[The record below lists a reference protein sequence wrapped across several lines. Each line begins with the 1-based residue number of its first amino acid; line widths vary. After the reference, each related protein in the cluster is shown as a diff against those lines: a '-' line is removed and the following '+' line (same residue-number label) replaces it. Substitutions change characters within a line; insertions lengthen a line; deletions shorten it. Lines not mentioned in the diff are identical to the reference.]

1 MADEQIVTSI
11 VAKADLSSLVSEVHR
26 ATASLQQLQRELLTS
41 NKSIAAST
49 KVAQNAFRDTLV
61 KSGMYSSHFVNLQ
74 SDVDKFGKNLDAG
87 RLKLRD
93 YFQTFRTHISTTGGM
108 MRELAKEQVM
118 LQNSILQPLGRNA
131 QGLMQ
136 YNVMIPRGLDAVR
149 SKMQLANMEAMIMNR
164 ALAQGSTALINWGKN
179 TQWAGRQLTVG
190 LTVPMAMFGSAA
202 AKAFREAD
210 QELTRLVKVYGDI
223 SGTASADLQKIREDV
238 TKTAKELS
246 SAMGVSF
253 KETIG
258 LAADIAATGQ
268 QGDQLL
274 SSLKETTRL
283 AVLGEVDRA
292 EAMKAT
298 LAIQTAFKS
307 NTQELTESIN
317 FLNAVENQTST
328 TLNDLVEAIP
338 KAGTVIKQLG
348 GSVEDLALY
357 LTAMREGGV
366 NASEAANALKSGL
379 ASMINPTKQTIGV
392 MSDFGIDIMGMV
404 QRNTGD
410 TTAMIMDLQKAL
422 DGLDPLSKA
431 RALEQMFGKFQFA
444 RMAALFNNLGKEGSQ
459 TLQVMNLMNA
469 SASQLADV
477 AGRELSL
484 VTESA
489 SGKYRRA
496 IEGLRASLADVGEE
510 FLGVATK
517 FINAF
522 TKVLDFFNNLPDPI
536 KKAVTYLGG
545 FTAVIGPIIMLTG
558 VLANFFGYITK
569 GVVSLRA
576 FFQGQRGWKML
587 TPEMIAAEK
596 AAQMVEKSFY
606 SDAAAAE
613 VLHGALTKLITD
625 YRSLQQAMVGGVIP
639 LNPTVTTPMGNPI
652 MGRRSV
658 DPTNV
663 YAGATDT
670 RAMSHIIPRDP
681 TRPASIF
688 GGVPGAIPVNQA
700 IGRNMQMYM
709 DDTLP
714 HMEGVT
720 SIKGVSTGIV
730 ASEAARFHALMATL
744 GMQTEAEVASLKK
757 TIALGGTVSS
767 QLLDTF
773 DDILPI
779 TTRLSQNA
787 ATQSAAIV
795 AELRAGKITVD
806 TAKAQILAVNAQL
819 EQALM
824 SEVGTFA
831 AARGRTI
838 DFYKAPLMNQPV
850 VDAAGHFTLRDL
862 YKKEGN
868 KAVMEEFGRLR
879 GVRTFGAP
887 YSIHTTRI
895 PRLNS
900 GGGIESF
907 GPNKTQVSGP
917 SSINYDDRLGS
928 VPLGGYV
935 LNQSASMNPMNRDL
949 VAMAPYT
956 YNDGGNITA
965 ALTPKEVVYG
975 PNIHQIPGLYE
986 AVDAANNGYNFGGQI
1001 MRGIANYG
1009 AWDDYKSRAAIAER
1023 YDVSADWQE
1032 EAKFR
1037 MKINAASALTSI
1049 GVDPREAVKMAHE
1062 DVESAYSRS
1071 TSKTSG
1077 RVSRSRFKQE
1087 ALRIIKE
1094 RQRKLTAAG
1103 IQNRLLGVGP
1113 GTMNLH
1119 ASQINTGSI
1128 NLLKELAGDKNI
1140 IANLRAGEI
1149 DRIYKSIFGIT
1160 TDSLNNLE
1168 EKSLLAMLSDKSKN
1182 KFASEHMSPR
1192 DIAGRTSKSGA
1203 WGYSARGNYLQAM
1216 AGESDINWMHAQLGD
1231 VRNRKL
1237 WGNFVAFDN
1246 PHAQS
1251 LVNWAA
1257 KTSGVNDMEELRQSI
1272 RRGSVGN
1279 RSFLQFL
1286 SLLRNPRFNL
1296 MPRASF
1302 VDTRFNSGGLIP
1314 GGDIGRL
1321 RGAYGLNPLYGNS
1334 LNSATQ
1340 QIRGVTH
1347 AQIRSAQQTWNS
1359 LTPEEQANVLARRGV
1374 VSKPKSTVDV
1384 GMPTTSPEKM
1394 LKILATA
1401 KELSGKAAL
1410 GEFAGMS
1417 PISYGHMIAPSTG
1430 KSFPVPGVSG
1440 LYKNDK
1446 GELVFFKGVPNSI
1459 TAKAELYGTRMAREV
1474 FGLDAPIQTI
1484 RTIRNPLDPSGKSK
1498 LLGLES
1504 PFNPIFSAGGTKFTE
1519 DQMIRQTIASLI
1531 MGNKDLSKSNVFGNV
1546 LADVGPAGVFSRAS
1560 MNSSYA
1566 TNMHSMEQQAL
1577 INLLGVRGGARK
1589 DFAYNTKDIAGGM
1602 TSRQYGAKM
1611 KSAMKKMRPKLLKFI
1626 ESLPESDRAPY
1637 MSLLSR
1643 FDEGM
1648 NVNWSQYHKLHSAPK
1663 YNMGGG
1669 IVRPGRYS
1677 YGRKERRAAD
1687 RADRRRRG
1695 LSGMSPT
1702 VDEFG
1707 HPIRQLQGTN
1717 PLRVPEGKEFRRFGG
1732 YTYQDLQARFGNRIA
1747 TPITP
1752 IFVDTAEVAGYSKRG
1767 GAIRTNVPFAVD
1779 TGLERMAGILRATS
1793 MGNLAIFDKISKV
1806 LEKPLIAIRNAI
1818 IFQNKKLIE
1827 TPKLSGSRELV
1838 HVPGLGKTYGR
1849 ELATVPTYSNR
1860 FNAAAAALAAKNM
1873 LDPMGRP
1880 IEHFGNLTGTQAYRS
1895 ISLMANYDAEGKYL
1909 GTGFQQSRIARLL
1922 GQQGIGKD
1930 AMRQAGRY
1938 ASSWKVVDQ
1947 DRGIYQRKAA
1957 GIYGLRRNE
1966 YAQFVPGQD
1975 GAEGSFKSITRAQAA
1990 ELGYRKNFQMGMGT
2004 QMGLMMGS
2012 QVGGMALMQQDPSKR
2027 YLGMNP
2033 QTAGMVAMVAGS
2045 TLPFMM
2051 GPAVKGVNNLMAM
2064 RAASKA
2070 GDVAGLANAKNASLL
2085 FKFLS
2090 PAKFLAFSGA
2100 LTAATVAIVA
2110 VRKLMDNWNQDATN
2124 RFGMTQKAAE
2134 QLGIQY
2140 IELSEKMKAINA
2152 ANAAANA
2159 SRFSGMT
2166 GVPGLMMKPE
2176 EMAQLTESAKKQF
2189 GELIETMNRADDSN
2203 FVPLMLNIKAQMLG
2217 AGKSVEE
2224 TNKAILG
2231 MVAASNHADKAFRVF
2246 SNSGFRDMT
2255 DRASA
2260 ARQLFKQLRDEI
2272 NNPGDQ
2278 FGIKMTEGFTYLMN
2292 NADSAVKSLIGTK
2305 NAQGEVIDEAMAL
2318 NTVMKEMSS
2327 MSGFNTEIGVK
2338 AFSALPKELQ
2348 GILNATDTIGG
2359 SIAKWQLYIQNT
2371 NFELKDMSSE
2381 TATALVA
2388 WNSAFDSAVT
2398 KLEKAGGSDST
2409 FGKIGSALNRLQKI
2423 QDAVGAKA
2431 QRAAQISQRN
2441 AQKEI
2446 DLLNKKI
2453 KLIEDEADAK
2463 LKALRATQEKENYQL
2478 QLQKLQLEYQDALA
2492 RGDSASAARAQ
2503 LDIQQL
2509 TKDRQAALAEQAII
2523 DAAEKKKKPIQTQI
2537 EGVQTSQNKKTEQFQ
2552 DAQYSAAKAA
2562 ETAATL
2568 QKYSDDYQALLRE
2581 RSTISADDYEGLQK
2595 NQQNINSFIADMQKA
2610 GLKQT
2615 ALGKEIRSAFD
2626 WAFTPGGTSAK
2637 NFTKPVTVKGAPTHL
2652 SDLNYM
2658 SGQGQLNTQLNKDL
2672 AIVNQQANIIVKG
2685 IAGGKTLSDV
2695 ISAIKGDKAD
2705 NSPVAKLKVTS
2716 SSYTYGG
2723 TTYSKSYA
2731 NESDIK
2737 KKGIKFGQV
2746 IEGQDGKRYTVGSYV
2761 QGSGYILTPK
2771 YNFGGKVSMPRYNMG
2786 GPVKYSGGGM
2796 VTPNRRNYGN
2806 ALYNIN
2812 VELNGTNLDANDV
2825 AKAIRKEMQLREIS
2839 LGVGRA

>member
-41 NKSIAAST
+41 NKSIAAAT
-49 KVAQNAFRDTLV
+49 KVAQNAFRDTLT

-93 YFQTFRTHISTTGGM
+93 YFQTFRTHLSTTGGM

-136 YNVMIPRGLDAVR
+136 YNVMIPRGLDAVK
-149 SKMQLANMEAMIMNR
+149 SKMQLANMETMIMNR

-190 LTVPMAMFGSAA
+190 LTVPLAMFGAQAA
-202 AKAFREAD
+202 RAFREAD

-223 SGTASADLQKIREDV
+223 SGTASADLQKIRQDV

-246 SAMGVSF
+246 TAMGVSF

-268 QGDQLL
+268 QGEQLL
-274 SSLKETTRL
+274 GSLKETTRL

-328 TLNDLVEAIP
+328 TLNDLVDAIP
-338 KAGTVIKQLG
+338 KAGTVVKQLG
-348 GSVEDLALY
+348 GDVQDLALY

-404 QRNTGD
+404 QKNTGD
-410 TTAMIMDLQKAL
+410 TTGMIMDLQKAL

-569 GVVSLRA
+569 GVVSLRS
-576 FFQGQRGWKML
+576 FFMGMRGWKML

-625 YRSLQQAMVGGVIP
+625 YRTLQQAMVGGVIP

-652 MGRRSV
+652 MGRRTV

-663 YAGATDT
+663 YAGAVDT
-670 RAMSHIIPRDP
+670 RSMSHIIPRDP
-681 TRPASIF
+681 ARPASIF
-688 GGVPGAIPVNQA
+688 GGVPGATPVNQT
-700 IGRNMQMYM
+700 IGRNMQIYM
-709 DDTLP
+709 DDALP
-714 HMEGVT
+714 SVPGVT
-720 SIKGVSTGIV
+720 TVKGVSTGIV

-744 GMQTEAEVASLKK
+744 GMQTEAEVAALKK

-779 TTRLSQNA
+779 TSRLSQNA

-806 TAKAQILAVNAQL
+806 AAKAQILAVNAQL
-819 EQALM
+819 EQSLM
-824 SEVGTFA
+824 SEVSAYAG
-831 AARGRTI
+831 ARGRTI

-850 VDAAGHFTLRDL
+850 VDANGQFTLRDL
-862 YKKEGN
+862 YKKENN

-879 GVRTFGAP
+879 GIRTFGAP

-895 PRLNS
+895 PRFEQ
-900 GGGIESF
+900 GGDIVFSRPNYGDIESF

-917 SSINYDDRLGS
+917 SSVSYDDRLGS
-928 VPLGGYV
+928 VPVGGYV
-935 LNQSASMNPMNRDL
+935 LNQQASMDPANRDL
-949 VAMAPYT
+949 VSMASAT
-956 YNDGGNITA
+956 FNDGGNIVA
-965 ALTPKEVVYG
+965 ALTPKETVYG
-975 PNIHQIPGLYE
+975 PNIHKIPGLYE

-1009 AWDDYKSRAAIAER
+1009 AWDDYKSRAAIANR
-1023 YDVSADWQE
+1023 YDVSADWTE

-1049 GVDPREAVKMAHE
+1049 GVDPKEAVKMAHE
-1062 DVESAYSRS
+1062 DVENAYSRS

-1087 ALRIIKE
+1087 ALRIIRE
-1094 RQRKLTAAG
+1094 RQRKLTSAG

-1119 ASQINTGSI
+1119 ASQIDAGSI
-1128 NLLKELAGDKNI
+1128 SLLKELAGDPNI
-1140 IANLRAGEI
+1140 ISKLKAGEI
-1149 DRIYKSIFGIT
+1149 DRIYKSVFGIT
-1160 TDSLNNLE
+1160 TDNLNNLE
-1168 EKSLLAMLSDKSKN
+1168 EKSLLNMLRDKSKN

-1192 DIAGRTSKSGA
+1192 DIAGKTSKSGA
-1203 WGYSARGNYLQAM
+1203 WGFNARGNYLQAM
-1216 AGESDINWMHAQLGD
+1216 AGESDVNWMHAQLGD

-1246 PHAQS
+1246 PHAKS
-1251 LVNWAA
+1251 LVDWAA
-1257 KTSGVNDMEELRQSI
+1257 RTSGVGNMQELRESI

-1302 VDTRFNSGGLIP
+1302 VDTRLNKGGMIP
-1314 GGDIGRL
+1314 GGSITRGR
-1321 RGAYGLNPLYGNS
+1321 YGYGNPMS
-1334 LNSATQ
+1334 LINAGSMLN
-1340 QIRGVTH
+1340 I
-1347 AQIRSAQQTWNS
+1347 
-1359 LTPEEQANVLARRGV
+1359 LKQAKQMS
-1374 VSKPKSTVDV
+1374 SK
-1384 GMPTTSPEKM
+1384 E
-1394 LKILATA
+1394 
-1401 KELSGKAAL
+1401 AL
-1410 GEFAGMS
+1410 GSFANMPVAGYS
-1417 PISYGHMIAPSTG
+1417 HQIAPSSG
-1430 KSFPVPGVSG
+1430 KSFPIPGVSG
-1440 LYKNDK
+1440 LYKNENGD
-1446 GELVFFKGVPNSI
+1446 LVFFKGVPNEIS
-1459 TAKAELYGTRMAREV
+1459 AKAEMYGTRMAREV
-1474 FGLDAPIQTI
+1474 FGLDSPTQTI
-1484 RTIRNPLDPSGKSK
+1484 RTIINPLDPTGKSK

-1504 PFNPIFSAGGTKFTE
+1504 PFNPIFSAGGTKFTP
-1519 DQMIRQTIASLI
+1519 DQMIRQTIASLV
-1531 MGNKDLSKSNVFGNV
+1531 MGNKDLSKTNVFGNV

-1560 MNSSYA
+1560 MNSTYA

-1589 DFAYNTKDIAGGM
+1589 DFAYNTKDTAASM

-1611 KSAMKKMRPKLLKFI
+1611 KSAMKSMRPKLLKFI

-1663 YNMGGG
+1663 YNRGGG

-1677 YGRKERRAAD
+1677 YGINGDNRNRKERRAAE
-1687 RADRRRRG
+1687 RAQRKLQG
-1695 LSGMSPT
+1695 LSGPAPK
-1702 VDEFG
+1702 VDALG
-1707 HPIRQLQGTN
+1707 NPIRPQLQGMK
-1717 PLRVPEGKEFRRFGG
+1717 PVEVPEGKEYRRFGG
-1732 YTYQDLQARFGNRIA
+1732 YTYADFQARFGNRGLQPIA
-1747 TPITP
+1747 P
-1752 IFVDTAEVAGYSKRG
+1752 IFVDNVETVGMSKKG
-1767 GAIRTNVPFAVD
+1767 GRVITNVPVPVD
-1779 TGLERMAGILRATS
+1779 KGLTDMSRILRLTS
-1793 MGNLAIFDKISKV
+1793 IGNLAVIDKLSKV

-1827 TPKLSGSRELV
+1827 APKLTGYTGGKALV

-1849 ELATVPTYSNR
+1849 EVATVPTYSNR
-1860 FNAAAAALAAKNM
+1860 FNAAASALAAKNM

-1880 IEHFGNLTGTQAYRS
+1880 MGFGNLTGTEAYKA
-1895 ISLMANYDAEGKYL
+1895 ISLMASYDKEGKYIG
-1909 GTGFQQSRIARLL
+1909 GTGFQQSRLARLL
-1922 GQQGIGKD
+1922 GQQGIGRD

-1938 ASSWKVVDQ
+1938 ASAWKVVDA
-1947 DRGIYQRKAA
+1947 DRGIYERKGP
-1957 GIYGLRRNE
+1957 GILGLRRRE
-1966 YAQFVPGQD
+1966 FAQVSED
-1975 GAEGSFKSITRAQAA
+1975 GTTRALTRGEAH
-1990 ELGYRKNFQMGMGT
+1990 ELGYRKNFQMGIGT

-2012 QVGGMALMQQDPSKR
+2012 QVGGMALMQQDPSKKI
-2027 YLGMNP
+2027 LGMNP
-2033 QTAGMVAMVAGS
+2033 QMAGMALMGVGG
-2045 TLPFMM
+2045 TLPFMA
-2051 GPAVKGVNNLMAM
+2051 PAMMKGVNNLI
-2064 RAASKA
+2064 AARKA
-2070 GDVAGLANAKNASLL
+2070 GGLGSALGETSTL

-2100 LTAATVAIVA
+2100 LVAATAAIV
-2110 VRKLMDNWNQDATN
+2110 VMRKMLDNWAQDARN
-2124 RFGMTQKAAE
+2124 RFGLTAKAAE
-2134 QLGIQY
+2134 QLGIEHINLAQ
-2140 IELSEKMKAINA
+2140 KMKAINA

-2176 EMAQLTESAKKQF
+2176 ELGKLAEEAKSKY
-2189 GELIETMNRADDSN
+2189 GELIETMNRADSTN
-2203 FVPLMLNIKAQMLG
+2203 FVQLMLNIKAQMLG

-2231 MVAASNHADKAFRVF
+2231 MVAASNHADKAFKVF
-2246 SNSGFRDMT
+2246 SNSGFTAMT

-2260 ARQLFKQLRDEI
+2260 ARQLFKQLRQEI
-2272 NNPGDQ
+2272 DNPGDQ
-2278 FGIKMTEGFTYLMN
+2278 FGVKMTEGFTYLMN
-2292 NADSAVKSLIGTK
+2292 NADAAIKSLVGTK

-2318 NTVMKEMSS
+2318 NTVMKEMST
-2327 MSGFNTEIGVK
+2327 MSGYDKIIGTK
-2338 AFSALPKELQ
+2338 AFSVLPKELQ
-2348 GILNATDTIGG
+2348 AILNDTDTIGS
-2359 SIAKWQLYIQNT
+2359 SIAKWQLYVQNT
-2371 NFELKDMSSE
+2371 NFDLKNMSAE
-2381 TATALVA
+2381 TANALVA
-2388 WNSAFDSAVT
+2388 WNAAFDSAAT
-2398 KLEKAGGSDST
+2398 KLQEAGGSDNT
-2409 FGKIGSALNRLQKI
+2409 FGRIGSALARLQKT
-2423 QDAVGAKA
+2423 QDAVSAKA
-2431 QRAAQISQRN
+2431 QRASQLSQRN

-2446 DLLNKKI
+2446 DLINKKI
-2453 KLIEDEADAK
+2453 KAIDDEANAK
-2463 LKALRATQEKENYQL
+2463 LKALRATQDRENYQL
-2478 QLQKLQLEYQDALA
+2478 ELQKLQLEYQDAIA
-2492 RGDSASAARAQ
+2492 RGDMATGARIQ

-2509 TKDRQAALAEQAII
+2509 TKNRQIALAEQAIL
-2523 DAAEKKKKPIQTQI
+2523 DAAEKKKKPLQTQI
-2537 EGVQTSQNKKTEQFQ
+2537 EKINASETKKQQGFQ
-2552 DAQYSAAKAA
+2552 DAQYNAQASAKTMDAIK
-2562 ETAATL
+2562 
-2568 QKYSDDYQALLRE
+2568 KYDDEYQSLLRE
-2581 RSTISADDYEGLQK
+2581 RSTIAASDFDALQK
-2595 NQQNINSFIADMQKA
+2595 NQNAINDFVSRV
-2610 GLKQT
+2610 QT
-2615 ALGKEIRSAFD
+2615 AGMKKGELGKELRGIFD
-2626 WAFTPGGTSAK
+2626 WMFASGEK
-2637 NFTKPVTVKGAPTHL
+2637 VNFGAPTNIPKGTPSHL
-2652 SDLNYM
+2652 GDLVYSANQ
-2658 SGQGQLNTQLNKDL
+2658 SKLNVNLNRDL
-2672 AIVNQQANIIVKG
+2672 SAVNAQAEKIVKG
-2685 IAGGKTLSDV
+2685 ITGGTATLASVVSAIRQDKGNYDKAGRPVVTKMYGQGATTYNANVSGIQNAKVGTKFVGADGKTYSIRYVLPNGEAGLNLLSKN
-2695 ISAIKGDKAD
+2695 KGG
-2705 NSPVAKLKVTS
+2705 P
-2716 SSYTYGG
+2716 
-2723 TTYSKSYA
+2723 
-2731 NESDIK
+2731 I
-2737 KKGIKFGQV
+2737 
-2746 IEGQDGKRYTVGSYV
+2746 
-2761 QGSGYILTPK
+2761 P
-2771 YNFGGKVSMPRYNMG
+2771 MPRYNVG
-2786 GPVKYSGGGM
+2786 GPVKYAGGGM

-2812 VELNGTNLDANDV
+2812 VELNGSNLDAQDV
-2825 AKAIRKEMQLREIS
+2825 ARAIRKEMEIRELVS
-2839 LGVGRA
+2839 GPGRKY